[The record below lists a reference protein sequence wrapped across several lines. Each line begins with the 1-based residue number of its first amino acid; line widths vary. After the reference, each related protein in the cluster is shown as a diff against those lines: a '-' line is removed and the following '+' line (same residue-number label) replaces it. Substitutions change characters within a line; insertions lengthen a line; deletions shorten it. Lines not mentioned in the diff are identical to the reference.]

1 MGITFG
7 YARVSTED
15 QDLTLQVAALTKH
28 GIPLNHIFSEHASG
42 KTMERKELRTVVK
55 VMRAGDTLVVWKLD
69 RLGRTLT
76 GVLEMIEQLNKS
88 GISLISLTESFDT
101 TTPMGKAFL
110 QIALVFAELERNMIS
125 ERTKSGMA
133 ARKAADPDVKWGAK
147 KAIEEHP
154 KRLAH
159 MQDLY
164 DAGAFAIEPRD
175 KGGLKW
181 KGMTAKVFVAE
192 INAAD
197 KKARPVK
204 SAATIERWFHAGAPG
219 LDYKLNTDNEESSE

>member
-1 MGITFG
+1 MFG
-7 YARVSTED
+7 YARVSTDD
-15 QDLTLQVAALTKH
+15 QDLTLQLAALIRH
-28 GIPLNHIFSEHASG
+28 GVPEDYIYSEHASG
-42 KTMERKELRTVVK
+42 KTMQRRALSRVVR
-55 VMRAGDTLVVWKLD
+55 VMRPGDTLVVWKLD

-76 GVLEMIEQLNKS
+76 GVLEMIEGLAKD
-88 GISLISLTESFDT
+88 GIDLISVTESFNT
-101 TTPMGKAFL
+101 QTPMGKAFL

-125 ERTKSGMA
+125 ERTKAGMS
-133 ARKAADPDVKWGAK
+133 ARKAADPNVKWGAK

-159 MQDLY
+159 LQGLY
-164 DAGAFAIEPRD
+164 NAGEFTIEPRAA
-175 KGGLKW
+175 GGFKW
-181 KGMTAKVFVAE
+181 KGMTAKTFVAE

-219 LDYKLNTDNEESSE
+219 LVHDVKTLDNEEDDQ